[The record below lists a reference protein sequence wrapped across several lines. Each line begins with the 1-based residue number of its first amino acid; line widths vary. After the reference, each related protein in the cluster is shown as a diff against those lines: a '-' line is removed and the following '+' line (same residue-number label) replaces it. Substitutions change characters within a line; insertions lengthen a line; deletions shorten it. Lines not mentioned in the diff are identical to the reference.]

1 MASFITS
8 PYPVFFD
15 KDGTPLENGSIY
27 IGQPNLN
34 PETSPVTVYWDEALT
49 QPAAQPIRTLNGFAS
64 RAGTPSRFYIQG
76 SFYSIMVRNRK
87 DAQVYYSAVSVEG
100 GIPSTNKLELVV
112 ATAGQTTFNLS
123 TINYL
128 PYTNNIQVYRNGL
141 LLLASDYSQTSSTQ
155 VVMVE
160 PADDGDEYVFVVA
173 VAATSNLNPTT
184 ASFAQEFATATAG
197 QTVFDLTT
205 MTYANGTG
213 ALVVLRN
220 GIGLRSGLDYTE
232 TSPTRVTMTTGA
244 TLGDQY
250 LFLTVK
256 NT

>member
-49 QPAAQPIRTLNGFAS
+49 QPAAQPIRTLNGYPS

-76 SFYSIMVRNRK
+76 GFYSIMVRNRK
-87 DAQVYYSAVSVEG
+87 DAQVYYSALSSEG
-100 GIPSTNKLELVV
+100 GVPSTNKLELVV
-112 ATAGQTTFNLS
+112 ATANQTTFNLS
-123 TINYL
+123 TINYV
-128 PYTNNIQVYRNGL
+128 PNTNGLEVYRNGL

-155 VVMVE
+155 VVMVD
-160 PADDGDEYVFVVA
+160 PADDGDEYVFIA
-173 VAATSNLNPTT
+173 TVAAVVPNQTA

-197 QTVFDLTT
+197 QTVFNLTT

-220 GIGLRSGLDYTE
+220 GIGLRSGLDYIE
-232 TSPTRVTMTTGA
+232 TSPTQVTMTTGA
-244 TLGDQY
+244 SLGDEY
-250 LFLTVK
+250 LFLTIK